1 MSIEIPGFP
10 SGSTANGRNDSR
22 RPGIQT
28 QRRKEHDL
36 EPIIKQWEGDQ
47 MAALALYQADA
58 NLMAEQGYFPVSQE
72 WRSSPRVVRCA
83 IGIILIPAGIG
94 IVILLTLLFTKNP
107 KGCWIVKYAYR
118 EKTQSPAEV
127 ATAPHKTC
135 PKCAEEVK
143 DAAAICRF
151 CKYDFAANS
160 NAVD

>member
-1 MSIEIPGFP
+1 MQ
-10 SGSTANGRNDSR
+10 THGRK
-22 RPGIQT
+22 G
-28 QRRKEHDL
+28 HDL
-36 EPIIKQWEGDQ
+36 EPIIKQWDGDQ

-72 WRSSPRVVRCA
+72 WRPGSRVFRWV
-83 IGIILIPAGIG
+83 IGIVLIPAGIG

-118 EKTQSPAEV
+118 EKTQFSAEV

-151 CKYDFAANS
+151 CKYEFAANAS
-160 NAVD
+160 AVDLCESAK